1 MNLPLVLIGV
11 FVGGGAGSLLR
22 FGMARGLSS
31 VFPEFPWGT
40 LAANLLGTFL
50 IGLFGVWFMERGFLD
65 SPWKETLIIGFLGG
79 LTTFS
84 TFSHDSYVLLTNNR
98 IAELALYLFGNLVVG
113 FLLLLFGRYAA
124 SA

>member
-1 MNLPLVLIGV
+1 MKLSLILVGI
-11 FVGGGAGSLLR
+11 FVGGGGGSLLR
-22 FGMARGLSS
+22 FGLSRGLSQH
-31 VFPEFPWGT
+31 FPNFPWGT

-98 IAELALYLFGNLVVG
+98 VMELALYLFGNLVVG
-113 FLLLLFGRYAA
+113 FLLLLLGRYVG
-124 SA
+124 ST